1 MFKSF
6 HIRGAIMAE
15 DRYLDKAQARDIEEE
30 LFATR
35 RQQASRNMPVP
46 LPRQNFWE
54 MVGKLLAGIDAEIQD
69 MLMNGITGL
78 RLQNAQKRQAN
89 IRRIASELS
98 RKRLVT
104 MMQYLASQSLRT
116 DSQLGTN
123 QELQPM
129 DWARHDPAE
138 KAFYTGIVTQM
149 DRFKKEIDWESMQR
163 GILGEGLVERRK
175 HSRGTMQLD
184 SFIESPEGLTGQS
197 PPELIIEDDEPDIEM
212 VDSQYDEEDRIF
224 NEEWPD
230 IDEYVKSGLE
240 TKPDEDEKV
249 VEKPTEK
256 TEKHMA
262 AMELAPS
269 KKKSQTFTEQLPIET
284 TVESSPIEEA
294 TTTESDEMIRIR
306 ILQSLPEPIMLGDG
320 VEINLEEDDI
330 HFIDKETADWL
341 VESGVAEVENL

>member
-1 MFKSF
+1 
-6 HIRGAIMAE
+6 MAE
-15 DRYLDKAQARDIEEE
+15 DRFLDKAQARDIEEE

-35 RQQASRNMPVP
+35 RQQASRHMPVP

-54 MVGKLLAGIDAEIQD
+54 MVGRLLAGIDAEIQD
-69 MLMNGITGL
+69 MVMNGTTGL

-123 QELQPM
+123 QDLPPM

-149 DRFKKEIDWESMQR
+149 DRFKKLIDWDSMQK
-163 GILGEGLVERRK
+163 GILAEGMTERKK

-184 SFIESPEGLTGQS
+184 SFIESPAGLTGQS
-197 PPELIIEDDEPDIEM
+197 PPELIIDDEEPQIEL
-212 VDSQYDEEDRIF
+212 VDSQYDEEDRIY

-230 IDEYVKSGLE
+230 IDEYVKSGLDAPQE
-240 TKPDEDEKV
+240 DTKLEPKA
-249 VEKPTEK
+249 TENSAD
-256 TEKHMA
+256 KHMA

-269 KKKSQTFTEQLPIET
+269 KKKPKKIVETMPDLSAVENAEESTTATNTEA
-284 TVESSPIEEA
+284 V
-294 TTTESDEMIRIR
+294 MIRIR
-306 ILQSLPEPIMLGDG
+306 IVQSLPEPIVLGDG
-320 VEINLEEDDI
+320 VEIALEEDDI
-330 HFIDKETADWL
+330 HFIDKDTADWL
-341 VESGVAEVENL
+341 VESGVAEVESL

>member
-1 MFKSF
+1 
-6 HIRGAIMAE
+6 MAE

-249 VEKPTEK
+249 AQKSAEK
-256 TEKHMA
+256 TDKHMA

-284 TVESSPIEEA
+284 TEEPSPVEEA
-294 TTTESDEMIRIR
+294 ATTESDEMIRIR
-306 ILQSLPEPIMLGDG
+306 ILQSLPDPIMLGDG
-320 VEINLEEDDI
+320 VEISLEEDDI
-330 HFIDKETADWL
+330 HFIDKDTADWL
-341 VESGVAEVENL
+341 VESGVAEEENL

>member
-1 MFKSF
+1 
-6 HIRGAIMAE
+6 MAE
-15 DRYLDKAQARDIEEE
+15 DGFLDKAQAREIEEE

-35 RQQASRNMPVP
+35 RQQASRHMPVP

-54 MVGKLLAGIDAEIQD
+54 MVGRLLAGIDAEIQE
-69 MLMNGITGL
+69 MIMNGTTGL

-123 QELQPM
+123 QDLPPM

-149 DRFKKEIDWESMQR
+149 DRFKKLIDWDSMQK
-163 GILGEGLVERRK
+163 GILAEGMTERKK

-184 SFIESPEGLTGQS
+184 SFIENPAGLTGQS
-197 PPELIIEDDEPDIEM
+197 PPELIIDDEEPEIEL
-212 VDSQYDEEDRIF
+212 VDSQYDEEDRIYS
-224 NEEWPD
+224 EEWPD
-230 IDEYVKSGLE
+230 IDEYVKSGLDTPSE
-240 TKPDEDEKV
+240 DAKPEQKSAEKSAD
-249 VEKPTEK
+249 
-256 TEKHMA
+256 KHMA

-269 KKKSQTFTEQLPIET
+269 KKQTKLITEETPDLYPSEVGDETPPLEKTEQ
-284 TVESSPIEEA
+284 A
-294 TTTESDEMIRIR
+294 MIRIR
-306 ILQSLPEPIMLGDG
+306 IVQSLPEPIVLGDG
-320 VEINLEEDDI
+320 VEIMLEEDDI
-330 HFIDKETADWL
+330 HFIDKDTADWL
-341 VESGVAEVENL
+341 VESGVAEVENI

>member
-1 MFKSF
+1 
-6 HIRGAIMAE
+6 MAE
-15 DRYLDKAQARDIEEE
+15 DGFLDKAQAREIEEE

-35 RQQASRNMPVP
+35 RQQASRHMPVP

-54 MVGKLLAGIDAEIQD
+54 MVGRLLAGIDAEIQD
-69 MLMNGITGL
+69 MIMNGTTGL

-123 QELQPM
+123 QDLPPM

-149 DRFKKEIDWESMQR
+149 DRFKKLIDWDSMQK
-163 GILGEGLVERRK
+163 GILAEGMTERKK

-184 SFIESPEGLTGQS
+184 SFIENPAGLTGQS
-197 PPELIIEDDEPDIEM
+197 PPELIIDDEEPEIEL
-212 VDSQYDEEDRIF
+212 VDSQYDEEDRIYS
-224 NEEWPD
+224 EEWPD
-230 IDEYVKSGLE
+230 IDEYVKSGLDTPSE
-240 TKPDEDEKV
+240 DAKPEQKSAEKSAD
-249 VEKPTEK
+249 
-256 TEKHMA
+256 KHMA

-269 KKKSQTFTEQLPIET
+269 KKQSKLITEETPDLSASEVSDETPPAEKTEQAM
-284 TVESSPIEEA
+284 V
-294 TTTESDEMIRIR
+294 RIR
-306 ILQSLPEPIMLGDG
+306 IVQSLPEPIVLGDG
-320 VEINLEEDDI
+320 VEIMLEEDDI
-330 HFIDKETADWL
+330 HFIEKDTADWL
-341 VESGVAEVENL
+341 VESGVAEVENV

>member
-1 MFKSF
+1 
-6 HIRGAIMAE
+6 MAE
-15 DRYLDKAQARDIEEE
+15 DGFLDKAQAREIEEE

-35 RQQASRNMPVP
+35 RQQASRHMPVP

-54 MVGKLLAGIDAEIQD
+54 MVGRLLAGIDAEIQD
-69 MLMNGITGL
+69 MIMNGTTGL

-123 QELQPM
+123 QDLPPM

-149 DRFKKEIDWESMQR
+149 DRFKKLIDWDSMQK
-163 GILGEGLVERRK
+163 GILAEGMTERKK

-184 SFIESPEGLTGQS
+184 SFIENPAGLTGQS
-197 PPELIIEDDEPDIEM
+197 PPELIIDDEEPEIEL
-212 VDSQYDEEDRIF
+212 VDSQYDEEDRIYS
-224 NEEWPD
+224 EEWPD
-230 IDEYVKSGLE
+230 IDEYVKSGLDTPSE
-240 TKPDEDEKV
+240 DAKPEQKSAEKSAD
-249 VEKPTEK
+249 
-256 TEKHMA
+256 KHMA

-269 KKKSQTFTEQLPIET
+269 KKQSKLITEETSDLSASEVGDETPPPEKTEQAM
-284 TVESSPIEEA
+284 V
-294 TTTESDEMIRIR
+294 RIR
-306 ILQSLPEPIMLGDG
+306 IVQSLPEPIVLGDG
-320 VEINLEEDDI
+320 VEIMLEEDDI
-330 HFIDKETADWL
+330 HFIEKDTADWL
-341 VESGVAEVENL
+341 VESGVAEVENI

>member
-1 MFKSF
+1 
-6 HIRGAIMAE
+6 MA
-15 DRYLDKAQARDIEEE
+15 DNRFLDKAQARDIEEE

-35 RQQASRNMPVP
+35 RQQASRHMPVP

-54 MVGKLLAGIDAEIQD
+54 MVGRLLAGIDAEIQD
-69 MLMNGITGL
+69 MVMNGTTGL

-98 RKRLVT
+98 RKRLVS

-123 QELQPM
+123 QDLPPM

-149 DRFKKEIDWESMQR
+149 DRFKKLIDWDSMQK
-163 GILGEGLVERRK
+163 GILAEGVTERKK

-184 SFIESPEGLTGQS
+184 SFIESPAGLTGQS
-197 PPELIIEDDEPDIEM
+197 PPELIIDDEEPQIEL
-212 VDSQYDEEDRIF
+212 VDSQYDEEDRIY

-230 IDEYVKSGLE
+230 IDEYVKSGLDTSHE
-240 TKPDEDEKV
+240 DTKLKQKSIENSAD
-249 VEKPTEK
+249 
-256 TEKHMA
+256 KHMA

-269 KKKSQTFTEQLPIET
+269 KKKPKKIVET
-284 TVESSPIEEA
+284 LTDLSAVESAEESTS
-294 TTTESDEMIRIR
+294 TTNTEEVMIRIR
-306 ILQSLPEPIMLGDG
+306 IVQSLPEPIVLGDG
-320 VEINLEEDDI
+320 VEIALEEDDI
-330 HFIDKETADWL
+330 HFIDKDTADWL
-341 VESGVAEVENL
+341 VESGVAEVESL

>member
-1 MFKSF
+1 
-6 HIRGAIMAE
+6 MAE
-15 DRYLDKAQARDIEEE
+15 DRFLDKAQARDIEEE

-35 RQQASRNMPVP
+35 RQQASRHMPVP

-54 MVGKLLAGIDAEIQD
+54 MVGRLLAGIDAEIQD
-69 MLMNGITGL
+69 MVMNGTTGL

-123 QELQPM
+123 QDLPPM

-149 DRFKKEIDWESMQR
+149 DRFKKLIDWDSMQK
-163 GILGEGLVERRK
+163 GILAEGMTERKK

-184 SFIESPEGLTGQS
+184 SFIESPAGLTGQS
-197 PPELIIEDDEPDIEM
+197 PPELIIDDEEPQIEL
-212 VDSQYDEEDRIF
+212 VDSQYDEEDRIY

-230 IDEYVKSGLE
+230 IDEYVKSGLDAPQE
-240 TKPDEDEKV
+240 DTKLEPKA
-249 VEKPTEK
+249 TENSAD
-256 TEKHMA
+256 KHMA

-269 KKKSQTFTEQLPIET
+269 KKKPKKIVET
-284 TVESSPIEEA
+284 IPDLLAVENAEESTTA
-294 TTTESDEMIRIR
+294 TNSEAVMIRIR
-306 ILQSLPEPIMLGDG
+306 IVQSLPEPIVLGDG
-320 VEINLEEDDI
+320 VEIALEEDDI
-330 HFIDKETADWL
+330 HFIDKDTADWL
-341 VESGVAEVENL
+341 VESGVAEVESL

>member
-1 MFKSF
+1 
-6 HIRGAIMAE
+6 MAE
-15 DRYLDKAQARDIEEE
+15 DGFLDKAQAREIEEE

-35 RQQASRNMPVP
+35 RQQASRHMPVP

-69 MLMNGITGL
+69 MIMNGTTGL

-123 QELQPM
+123 QDLPPM

-149 DRFKKEIDWESMQR
+149 DRFKKLIDWDSMQK
-163 GILGEGLVERRK
+163 GILAEGMTERKK

-184 SFIESPEGLTGQS
+184 SFIENPAGLTGQS
-197 PPELIIEDDEPDIEM
+197 PPELIIDDEEPEIEL
-212 VDSQYDEEDRIF
+212 VDSQYDEEDRIYS
-224 NEEWPD
+224 EEWPD
-230 IDEYVKSGLE
+230 IDEYVKSGLDTPSE
-240 TKPDEDEKV
+240 DAKPEQKSAEKSAD
-249 VEKPTEK
+249 
-256 TEKHMA
+256 KHMA

-269 KKKSQTFTEQLPIET
+269 KKQSKLIIEETPDISASEVGDETPPPEKTEQAM
-284 TVESSPIEEA
+284 V
-294 TTTESDEMIRIR
+294 RIR
-306 ILQSLPEPIMLGDG
+306 IVQSLPEPIVLGDG
-320 VEINLEEDDI
+320 VEIMLEEDDV
-330 HFIDKETADWL
+330 HFIEKDTADWL
-341 VESGVAEVENL
+341 VESGVAEVENI

>member
-1 MFKSF
+1 
-6 HIRGAIMAE
+6 
-15 DRYLDKAQARDIEEE
+15 
-30 LFATR
+30 
-35 RQQASRNMPVP
+35 
-46 LPRQNFWE
+46 
-54 MVGKLLAGIDAEIQD
+54 
-69 MLMNGITGL
+69 
-78 RLQNAQKRQAN
+78 
-89 IRRIASELS
+89 
-98 RKRLVT
+98 

-149 DRFKKEIDWESMQR
+149 DRFKKEIEWESMQR

-249 VEKPTEK
+249 VQKSAEK

-269 KKKSQTFTEQLPIET
+269 KKKSQAFTEQLPIET
-284 TVESSPIEEA
+284 TEESSPIEEA

-306 ILQSLPEPIMLGDG
+306 ILQSLPDPIMLGDG
-320 VEINLEEDDI
+320 VEISLEEDDI
-330 HFIDKETADWL
+330 HFIDKDTADWL

>member
-1 MFKSF
+1 
-6 HIRGAIMAE
+6 MAE
-15 DRYLDKAQARDIEEE
+15 DGFLDKAQAREIEEE

-35 RQQASRNMPVP
+35 RQQASRHMPVP

-54 MVGKLLAGIDAEIQD
+54 MVGRLLAGIDAEIQD
-69 MLMNGITGL
+69 MIMNGTTGL

-123 QELQPM
+123 QDLPPM

-149 DRFKKEIDWESMQR
+149 DRFKKLIDWDSMQK
-163 GILGEGLVERRK
+163 GILAEGMTERKK

-184 SFIESPEGLTGQS
+184 SFIENPAGLTGQS
-197 PPELIIEDDEPDIEM
+197 PPELIIDDEEPEIEL
-212 VDSQYDEEDRIF
+212 VDSQYDEEDRIYS
-224 NEEWPD
+224 EEWPD
-230 IDEYVKSGLE
+230 IDEDVKSGLDTPSE
-240 TKPDEDEKV
+240 DAKPEQKSAEKSAD
-249 VEKPTEK
+249 
-256 TEKHMA
+256 KHMA

-269 KKKSQTFTEQLPIET
+269 KKQSKLITEETSDLSASEVGDETPPPEKTEQAM
-284 TVESSPIEEA
+284 V
-294 TTTESDEMIRIR
+294 RIR
-306 ILQSLPEPIMLGDG
+306 IVQSLPEPIVLGDG
-320 VEINLEEDDI
+320 VEIMLEEDDI
-330 HFIDKETADWL
+330 HFIEKDTADWL
-341 VESGVAEVENL
+341 VESGVAEVENI

>member
-1 MFKSF
+1 
-6 HIRGAIMAE
+6 MAE
-15 DRYLDKAQARDIEEE
+15 DRFLDKAQARDIEEE

-35 RQQASRNMPVP
+35 RQQASRHMPVP

-54 MVGKLLAGIDAEIQD
+54 MVGRLLAGIDAEIQD
-69 MLMNGITGL
+69 MVMNGTTGL
-78 RLQNAQKRQAN
+78 RLQNAQRRQAN

-123 QELQPM
+123 QDLPPM

-149 DRFKKEIDWESMQR
+149 DRFKKLIDWDSMQK
-163 GILGEGLVERRK
+163 GILAEGMTEQKK

-184 SFIESPEGLTGQS
+184 SFIESSAGLTGQS
-197 PPELIIEDDEPDIEM
+197 PPELVIDDEEPEIEL
-212 VDSQYDEEDRIF
+212 VDSQYDEEDRIYD
-224 NEEWPD
+224 EEWPD

-240 TKPDEDEKV
+240 TPREETKSKDKALDKGGN
-249 VEKPTEK
+249 
-256 TEKHMA
+256 KHMA

-269 KKKSQTFTEQLPIET
+269 KQKPKEIAET
-284 TVESSPIEEA
+284 MPDLSTAESSEESTS
-294 TTTESDEMIRIR
+294 TTDTEEVMIRIR
-306 ILQSLPEPIMLGDG
+306 IVQSLPEPIVLGDG
-320 VEINLEEDDI
+320 VEIALEEDDI
-330 HFIDKETADWL
+330 HFIDKDTAEWL
-341 VESGVAEVENL
+341 VESGVAEVESL

>member
-1 MFKSF
+1 
-6 HIRGAIMAE
+6 MAE
-15 DRYLDKAQARDIEEE
+15 DGFLDKAQAREIEEE

-35 RQQASRNMPVP
+35 RQQASRHMPVP

-54 MVGKLLAGIDAEIQD
+54 MVGRLLAGIDAEIQD
-69 MLMNGITGL
+69 MIMNGTTGL

-123 QELQPM
+123 QDLPPM

-149 DRFKKEIDWESMQR
+149 DRFKKLIDWDSMQK
-163 GILGEGLVERRK
+163 GILAEGMTERKK

-184 SFIESPEGLTGQS
+184 SFIENPAGLTGQS
-197 PPELIIEDDEPDIEM
+197 PPELVIDDEEPEIEY
-212 VDSQYDEEDRIF
+212 VDSQYDEEDRIYS
-224 NEEWPD
+224 EEWPD
-230 IDEYVKSGLE
+230 IDEYVKSGLDTP
-240 TKPDEDEKV
+240 TKDAKPEQKSAEKSAD
-249 VEKPTEK
+249 
-256 TEKHMA
+256 KHMA

-269 KKKSQTFTEQLPIET
+269 KKQSKLIAEKPPDLSAAEVDDETPPPEKTEQ
-284 TVESSPIEEA
+284 A
-294 TTTESDEMIRIR
+294 MIRIR
-306 ILQSLPEPIMLGDG
+306 IVQSLPEPIVLGDG
-320 VEINLEEDDI
+320 VEIMLEEDDI
-330 HFIDKETADWL
+330 HFIDKDTADWL

>member
-1 MFKSF
+1 
-6 HIRGAIMAE
+6 MAE
-15 DRYLDKAQARDIEEE
+15 DRFLDKAQARDIEEE

-35 RQQASRNMPVP
+35 RQQASRHMPVP

-69 MLMNGITGL
+69 MLVNGITGL

-116 DSQLGTN
+116 DSHQGVSQDLP
-123 QELQPM
+123 PM
-129 DWARHDPAE
+129 DWGRHDPAE

-149 DRFKKEIDWESMQR
+149 DRFKKLIDWESMQK
-163 GILGEGLVERRK
+163 GILGEGMIDRKK

-184 SFIESPEGLTGQS
+184 SFIGSPTGLTGQS
-197 PPELIIEDDEPDIEM
+197 PPELVIEDDEPDIEV
-212 VDSQYDEEDRIF
+212 VDSQYDEEDRIYD
-224 NEEWPD
+224 EEWPD

-240 TKPDEDEKV
+240 LTGEENHKSEQRAI
-249 VEKPTEK
+249 VES
-256 TEKHMA
+256 EKHLA

-269 KKKSQTFTEQLPIET
+269 KKQSKKISEEPLPEIAEDIPDKVEKSEG
-284 TVESSPIEEA
+284 
-294 TTTESDEMIRIR
+294 SDMTRIR
-306 ILQSLPEPIMLGDG
+306 ILQSLPDPVILMDG
-320 VEINLEEDDI
+320 LEISLEEDDI

-341 VESGVAEVENL
+341 VEAGVAEVEEL

>member
-1 MFKSF
+1 
-6 HIRGAIMAE
+6 MAE
-15 DRYLDKAQARDIEEE
+15 DGFLDKAQAREIEEE

-35 RQQASRNMPVP
+35 RQQASRHMPVP

-54 MVGKLLAGIDAEIQD
+54 MVGRLLAGIDAEIQD
-69 MLMNGITGL
+69 MIMNGTTGL

-123 QELQPM
+123 QDLPPM

-149 DRFKKEIDWESMQR
+149 DRFKKLIDWDSMQK
-163 GILGEGLVERRK
+163 GILAEGMTERKK

-184 SFIESPEGLTGQS
+184 SFIENPAGLTGQS
-197 PPELIIEDDEPDIEM
+197 PPELIIDDEEPEIEL
-212 VDSQYDEEDRIF
+212 VDSQYDEEDRIYS
-224 NEEWPD
+224 EEWPD
-230 IDEYVKSGLE
+230 IDEYVKSGLDTPSE
-240 TKPDEDEKV
+240 DAKPEQKSAEKSAD
-249 VEKPTEK
+249 
-256 TEKHMA
+256 KHMA

-269 KKKSQTFTEQLPIET
+269 KKQSKLITEETSDLSASEVSDETPPPEKTEQAM
-284 TVESSPIEEA
+284 V
-294 TTTESDEMIRIR
+294 RIR
-306 ILQSLPEPIMLGDG
+306 IVQSLPEPIVLGDG
-320 VEINLEEDDI
+320 VEIMLEEDDI
-330 HFIDKETADWL
+330 HFIDKDTADWL
-341 VESGVAEVENL
+341 VESGVAEVENI

>member
-1 MFKSF
+1 
-6 HIRGAIMAE
+6 MAE
-15 DRYLDKAQARDIEEE
+15 DGFLDKAQAREIEEE

-35 RQQASRNMPVP
+35 RQQASRHMPVP

-54 MVGKLLAGIDAEIQD
+54 MVGRLLAGIDAEIQD
-69 MLMNGITGL
+69 MIMNGTTGL

-123 QELQPM
+123 QDLPPM

-149 DRFKKEIDWESMQR
+149 DRFKKLIDWDSMQK
-163 GILGEGLVERRK
+163 GILAEGMTERKK

-184 SFIESPEGLTGQS
+184 SFIENPAGLTGQS
-197 PPELIIEDDEPDIEM
+197 PPELIIDDEEPEIEL
-212 VDSQYDEEDRIF
+212 VDSQYDEEDRIYS
-224 NEEWPD
+224 EEWPD
-230 IDEYVKSGLE
+230 IDEYVKSGLDTSSE
-240 TKPDEDEKV
+240 DAKPEQKSAEKSAD
-249 VEKPTEK
+249 
-256 TEKHMA
+256 KHMA

-269 KKKSQTFTEQLPIET
+269 KKQSKLITEETSDLSASEVGDETPPPEKTEQAM
-284 TVESSPIEEA
+284 V
-294 TTTESDEMIRIR
+294 RIR
-306 ILQSLPEPIMLGDG
+306 IVQSLPEPIVLGDG
-320 VEINLEEDDI
+320 VEIMLEEDDI
-330 HFIDKETADWL
+330 HFIEKDTADWL
-341 VESGVAEVENL
+341 VESGVAEVENI

>member
-1 MFKSF
+1 
-6 HIRGAIMAE
+6 MAE
-15 DRYLDKAQARDIEEE
+15 DGFLDKAQAREIEEE

-35 RQQASRNMPVP
+35 RQQASRHMPVP

-54 MVGKLLAGIDAEIQD
+54 MVGRLLAGIDAEIQD
-69 MLMNGITGL
+69 MIMNGTTGL

-123 QELQPM
+123 QDLPPM

-149 DRFKKEIDWESMQR
+149 DRFKKLIDWDSMQK
-163 GILGEGLVERRK
+163 GILAEGMTERKK

-184 SFIESPEGLTGQS
+184 SFIENPAGLTGQS
-197 PPELIIEDDEPDIEM
+197 PPELIIDDEEPEIEL
-212 VDSQYDEEDRIF
+212 VDSQYDEEDRIYS
-224 NEEWPD
+224 EEWPD
-230 IDEYVKSGLE
+230 IDEYVKSGLDTPSE
-240 TKPDEDEKV
+240 DAKPEQKSAEKSAD
-249 VEKPTEK
+249 
-256 TEKHMA
+256 KHMA

-269 KKKSQTFTEQLPIET
+269 KKQTKLITEETPDLSASEVSDETPPAEKTEQAM
-284 TVESSPIEEA
+284 V
-294 TTTESDEMIRIR
+294 RIR
-306 ILQSLPEPIMLGDG
+306 IVQSLPEPIVLGDG
-320 VEINLEEDDI
+320 VEIMLEEDDI
-330 HFIDKETADWL
+330 HFIEKDTADWL
-341 VESGVAEVENL
+341 VESGVAEVENI

>member
-1 MFKSF
+1 
-6 HIRGAIMAE
+6 MAE

-54 MVGKLLAGIDAEIQD
+54 MVGKLLAGIDADIQE

-129 DWARHDPAE
+129 DWTRHDPAE

-163 GILGEGLVERRK
+163 GILGEGLVERKK

-184 SFIESPEGLTGQS
+184 SFIESPKGLTGQS
-197 PPELIIEDDEPDIEM
+197 PPELIIEDDEPDIEI
-212 VDSQYDEEDRIF
+212 VDSQYDEEDRVF

-230 IDEYVKSGLE
+230 IDEYVKSGLK
-240 TKPDEDEKV
+240 TKPDEDEIV
-249 VEKPTEK
+249 VQKPAEK

-269 KKKSQTFTEQLPIET
+269 KKKSLRFTEQLPIEA
-284 TVESSPIEEA
+284 IEEPSPVEEV

-306 ILQSLPEPIMLGDG
+306 ILQSLPDPIMLGDG
-320 VEINLEEDDI
+320 VEISLDEDDI
-330 HFIDKETADWL
+330 HFIDKDTADWL

>member
-1 MFKSF
+1 
-6 HIRGAIMAE
+6 MAE
-15 DRYLDKAQARDIEEE
+15 DGFLDKAQAREIEEE

-35 RQQASRNMPVP
+35 RQQASRHMPVP

-54 MVGKLLAGIDAEIQD
+54 MVGRLLAGIDAEIQD
-69 MLMNGITGL
+69 MIMNGTTGL

-123 QELQPM
+123 QDLPPM

-149 DRFKKEIDWESMQR
+149 DRFKKLIDWDSMQK
-163 GILGEGLVERRK
+163 GILAEGMTERKK

-184 SFIESPEGLTGQS
+184 SFIENPAGLTGQS
-197 PPELIIEDDEPDIEM
+197 PPELIIDDEEPEIEL
-212 VDSQYDEEDRIF
+212 VDSQYDEEDRIYS
-224 NEEWPD
+224 EEWPD
-230 IDEYVKSGLE
+230 IDEYVKSGLDTPSE
-240 TKPDEDEKV
+240 DAKPEQKSAEKSAD
-249 VEKPTEK
+249 
-256 TEKHMA
+256 KHMA

-269 KKKSQTFTEQLPIET
+269 KKQSKLITEETPDLSASEVSDETPPAEKTEQAM
-284 TVESSPIEEA
+284 V
-294 TTTESDEMIRIR
+294 RIR
-306 ILQSLPEPIMLGDG
+306 IVQSLPEPIVLGDG
-320 VEINLEEDDI
+320 VEIMLEEDDI
-330 HFIDKETADWL
+330 HFIEKDTADWL
-341 VESGVAEVENL
+341 VESGVAEVENI

>member
-1 MFKSF
+1 
-6 HIRGAIMAE
+6 MAE
-15 DRYLDKAQARDIEEE
+15 DGFLDKAQAREIEEE

-35 RQQASRNMPVP
+35 RQQASRHMPVP

-54 MVGKLLAGIDAEIQD
+54 MVGRLLAGIDAEIQD
-69 MLMNGITGL
+69 MIMNGTTGL

-123 QELQPM
+123 QDLPPM

-149 DRFKKEIDWESMQR
+149 DRFKKLIDWDSMQK
-163 GILGEGLVERRK
+163 GILAEGMTERKK

-184 SFIESPEGLTGQS
+184 SFIENPAGLTGQS
-197 PPELIIEDDEPDIEM
+197 PPELIIDDEEPEIEL
-212 VDSQYDEEDRIF
+212 VDSQYDEEDRIYS
-224 NEEWPD
+224 EEWPD
-230 IDEYVKSGLE
+230 IDEYVKSGLDTPSE
-240 TKPDEDEKV
+240 DAKPEQKSAEKSAD
-249 VEKPTEK
+249 
-256 TEKHMA
+256 KHMA

-269 KKKSQTFTEQLPIET
+269 KKQSKLITEETPDLSASEVSDETPPTEKTEQAM
-284 TVESSPIEEA
+284 V
-294 TTTESDEMIRIR
+294 RIR
-306 ILQSLPEPIMLGDG
+306 IVQSLPEPIVLGDG
-320 VEINLEEDDI
+320 VEIMLEEDDI
-330 HFIDKETADWL
+330 HFIEKDTADWL
-341 VESGVAEVENL
+341 VESGVAEVENV

>member
-1 MFKSF
+1 
-6 HIRGAIMAE
+6 MAE
-15 DRYLDKAQARDIEEE
+15 DGFLDKAQAREIEEE

-35 RQQASRNMPVP
+35 RQQASRHMPVP

-54 MVGKLLAGIDAEIQD
+54 MVGRLLAGIDAEIQD
-69 MLMNGITGL
+69 MIMNGTTGL

-123 QELQPM
+123 QNLPPM

-149 DRFKKEIDWESMQR
+149 DRFKKLIDWDSMQK
-163 GILGEGLVERRK
+163 GILAEGMTERKK

-184 SFIESPEGLTGQS
+184 SFIENPAGLTGQS
-197 PPELIIEDDEPDIEM
+197 PPELIIDDEEPEIEL
-212 VDSQYDEEDRIF
+212 VDSQYDEEDRIYS
-224 NEEWPD
+224 EEWPD
-230 IDEYVKSGLE
+230 IDEYVKSGLDTPSE
-240 TKPDEDEKV
+240 DAKPEQKSAEKSAD
-249 VEKPTEK
+249 
-256 TEKHMA
+256 KHMA

-269 KKKSQTFTEQLPIET
+269 KKQSKLITEETPDLSASEVSDETPPPEKTEQAM
-284 TVESSPIEEA
+284 V
-294 TTTESDEMIRIR
+294 RIR
-306 ILQSLPEPIMLGDG
+306 IVQSLPEPIVLGDG
-320 VEINLEEDDI
+320 VEIMLEEDDI
-330 HFIDKETADWL
+330 HFIEKDTAEWL
-341 VESGVAEVENL
+341 VESGVAEVENV

>member
-1 MFKSF
+1 
-6 HIRGAIMAE
+6 MAE
-15 DRYLDKAQARDIEEE
+15 DGFLDKAQAREIEEE

-35 RQQASRNMPVP
+35 RQQASRHMPVP

-54 MVGKLLAGIDAEIQD
+54 MVGRLLAGIDAEIQD
-69 MLMNGITGL
+69 MIMNGTTGL

-123 QELQPM
+123 QDLPPM

-149 DRFKKEIDWESMQR
+149 DRFKKLIDWDSMQK
-163 GILGEGLVERRK
+163 GILAEGMTERKK

-184 SFIESPEGLTGQS
+184 SFIENPAGLTGQS
-197 PPELIIEDDEPDIEM
+197 PPELIIDDEEPEIEL
-212 VDSQYDEEDRIF
+212 VDSQYDEEDRIYS
-224 NEEWPD
+224 EEWPD
-230 IDEYVKSGLE
+230 IDEYVKSGLDTPSE
-240 TKPDEDEKV
+240 DAKPEQKSAEKSAD
-249 VEKPTEK
+249 
-256 TEKHMA
+256 KHMA

-269 KKKSQTFTEQLPIET
+269 KKQSKLITEETPDLSASEVIDETPPPEKTEQAM
-284 TVESSPIEEA
+284 V
-294 TTTESDEMIRIR
+294 RIR
-306 ILQSLPEPIMLGDG
+306 IVQSLPEPIVLGDG
-320 VEINLEEDDI
+320 VEIMLEEDDI
-330 HFIDKETADWL
+330 HFIEKDTADWL
-341 VESGVAEVENL
+341 VESGVAEVENV

>member
-1 MFKSF
+1 
-6 HIRGAIMAE
+6 MAE

-54 MVGKLLAGIDAEIQD
+54 MVGKLLAGIDADIQE

-149 DRFKKEIDWESMQR
+149 DRFKKAIDWESMQR

-240 TKPDEDEKV
+240 TKPDEEEKV
-249 VEKPTEK
+249 AQKSSEK

-269 KKKSQTFTEQLPIET
+269 KKKSQAFTEQLPIET
-284 TVESSPIEEA
+284 TEESSPVEEA

-306 ILQSLPEPIMLGDG
+306 ILQSLPDPIMLGDG

-330 HFIDKETADWL
+330 HFIDKDTADWL

>member
-1 MFKSF
+1 
-6 HIRGAIMAE
+6 MAE
-15 DRYLDKAQARDIEEE
+15 DGFLDKAQAREIEEE

-35 RQQASRNMPVP
+35 RQQASRHMPVP

-54 MVGKLLAGIDAEIQD
+54 MVGRLLAGIDAEIQD
-69 MLMNGITGL
+69 MIMNGTTGL

-123 QELQPM
+123 QNLPPM

-149 DRFKKEIDWESMQR
+149 DRFKKLIDWDSMQK
-163 GILGEGLVERRK
+163 GILAEGMTERKK

-184 SFIESPEGLTGQS
+184 SFIENPAGLTGQS
-197 PPELIIEDDEPDIEM
+197 PPELIIDDEEPEIEL
-212 VDSQYDEEDRIF
+212 VDSQYDEEDRIYS
-224 NEEWPD
+224 EEWPD
-230 IDEYVKSGLE
+230 IDEYVKSGLDTPSE
-240 TKPDEDEKV
+240 DAKPEQKSAEKSAD
-249 VEKPTEK
+249 
-256 TEKHMA
+256 KHMA

-269 KKKSQTFTEQLPIET
+269 KKQSKLITEETSDLSASEVGDETPPPEKTEQAM
-284 TVESSPIEEA
+284 V
-294 TTTESDEMIRIR
+294 RIR
-306 ILQSLPEPIMLGDG
+306 IVQSLPEPIVLGDG
-320 VEINLEEDDI
+320 VEIMLEEDDI
-330 HFIDKETADWL
+330 HFIDKDTADWL
-341 VESGVAEVENL
+341 VESGVAEVENI